1 MPRIWLD
8 FLQINLLRV
17 VVLAK
22 NRNEVVIDTEDFER
36 TVLVD
41 AIFLK
46 TDLIARFFFL
56 GVLFVVDIGRVHL
69 WGLVFL
75 VVIRVFVLF
84 SEEILLF
91 VTKKISGVMISES
104 KAS

>member
-1 MPRIWLD
+1 LSGIGFN
-8 FLQINLLRV
+8 FLQINLLGV
-17 VVLAK
+17 VVFAK
-22 NRNEVVIDTEDFER
+22 NGHKVVVDSEDFER
-36 TVLVD
+36 TVLID

-56 GVLFVVDIGRVHL
+56 RISFVVYIGRINF

-75 VVIRVFVLF
+75 VIIRVFVFF

-91 VTKKISGVMISES
+91 IAKEIPRIMISES
-104 KAS
+104 KTG